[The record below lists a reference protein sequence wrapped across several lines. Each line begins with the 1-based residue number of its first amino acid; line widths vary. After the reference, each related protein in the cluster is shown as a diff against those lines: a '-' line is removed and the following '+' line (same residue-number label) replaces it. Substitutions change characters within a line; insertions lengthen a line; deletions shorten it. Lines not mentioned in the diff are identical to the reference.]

1 MPMPE
6 FSIDKDI
13 EHYIADMLTY
23 LGKYQQLPETQ
34 KDKLILTGVKGEA
47 RDVIMGYADKQQN
60 STGKILKILK
70 NEFKKR
76 EKSARNLHQLKQ
88 DSTEK
93 ISIFA
98 GRIRRYVRGLG
109 VRTKNFDK
117 TCIEFMKIGALLQI
131 QGRLYQR
138 NPKSFPRAIKIAIE
152 AEADKPNKI
161 KPKIENIN
169 NVEIEVNSKEEFQ
182 QTMKE
187 LNNIIQQLKQKPDFT
202 QRGMN
207 Q

>member
-1 MPMPE
+1 
-6 FSIDKDI
+6 
-13 EHYIADMLTY
+13 
-23 LGKYQQLPETQ
+23 
-34 KDKLILTGVKGEA
+34 
-47 RDVIMGYADKQQN
+47 MGYAEKEVN

-76 EKSARNLHQLKQ
+76 EKSARNLHQLRQ

-98 GRIRRYVRGLG
+98 GRITRYVKGLG

-117 TCIEFMKIGALLQI
+117 TCIEFMKIGALPQI

-138 NPKSFPRAIKIAIE
+138 NPKSFARAIKIAIDT
-152 AEADKPNKI
+152 EADKSNKI
-161 KPKIENIN
+161 KTKIESIN
-169 NVEIEVNSKEEFQ
+169 NVEIEIDSKEEFQ
-182 QTMKE
+182 QTIKE
-187 LNNIIQQLKQKPDFT
+187 LNNIIQQLKQKPNFT

-207 Q
+207 QSTN